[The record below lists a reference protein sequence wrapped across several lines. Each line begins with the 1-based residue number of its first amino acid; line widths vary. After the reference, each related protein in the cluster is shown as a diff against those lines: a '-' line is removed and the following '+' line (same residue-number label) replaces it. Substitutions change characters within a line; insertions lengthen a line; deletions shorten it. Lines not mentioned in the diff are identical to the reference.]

1 MSNHINEQIL
11 ERISE
16 DVEQMSTSQILRE
29 LDGGMKPGIC
39 ESWDMR
45 VGMTDRNWA
54 VESLITKRFEAMPEG
69 PQWKH

>member
-29 LDGGMKPGIC
+29 LDGGMKSGIC

-69 PQWKH
+69 PQ